1 MCMNCVSCYDIQ
13 FTETYRHCRVV
24 DNSEDDREGVR
35 IQRCFLDVWVKQ
47 LPYGAITPHVQ
58 KTGAKHQVLIILSN
72 ELDYK
77 VTAVDVK
84 IQDLFWSI
92 VAGK

>member
-1 MCMNCVSCYDIQ
+1 M
-13 FTETYRHCRVV
+13 ETYRHCRVV

-35 IQRCFLDVWVKQ
+35 LQLCFLDVWVKQ
-47 LPYGAITPHVQ
+47 LPYGAITSHVQ
-58 KTGAKHQVLIILSN
+58 ETGAKHQVLIILSN

-84 IQDLFWSI
+84 IHDLFWSI